1 MSKRQLLV
9 KNVTFAMQ
17 NANKTK
23 KQLASSKGADLHV
36 KQQQLKQ
43 FIKGT
48 KPADK
53 ENGKDEGGYGEKQ
66 AA

>member
-1 MSKRQLLV
+1 
-9 KNVTFAMQ
+9 MQ